1 MVWQEEEVQSL
12 QGADLTGV
20 YDQGSMCR
28 MVVEHRLAHLDQPI
42 RSDSMT
48 PEGMR
53 EVHVRRLRGPWGRL
67 YVKEMA
73 KLRQLLPSL
82 DIALPDFNG
91 ERRAIE
97 QREPCDRI
105 TRNNSNSCPLSPL
118 VYSSHSCGACDRPV
132 LRPCCWIPHLIRAC
146 VDRSYVRPVICRTG

>member
-20 YDQGSMCR
+20 YDQGSMYR
-28 MVVEHRLAHLDQPI
+28 MAVEDRLAHLDQPI

-53 EVHVRRLRGPWGRL
+53 ELHVRRLRGPWGRL

-97 QREPCDRI
+97 QREPCDYI
-105 TRNNSNSCPLSPL
+105 TRNNSIAALCHVSSTRLAAVVL
-118 VYSSHSCGACDRPV
+118 VTALCCGRVAGF
-132 LRPCCWIPHLIRAC
+132 H
-146 VDRSYVRPVICRTG
+146 T